1 MGMEPSLD
9 PDVMCDVQMSKNALP
24 ETCSVLEPRVV
35 DALCRETMKAW
46 HHLWHSLGA
55 TESQIQCLILLN
67 AEICMREEAEAIEV
81 WSPSFPRSL
90 KTVWQ
95 GHNIQSIGQ
104 IRLRYPKPRAEILSN
119 THRKPWTRTLMW
131 TIHGHDS
138 FENSNGEN
146 AKCCPPLP
154 QALSIKGNVTLGIP
168 HSRLLGR
175 KWRCVGV
182 ERPSAGKSVTNPA
195 LESALPTQVNFTQ
208 KEWAAF
214 GIAHLHCND
223 YIMSKINE
231 VVYYFQAA
239 ASKFDQWANKSEASE
254 EYKQMTL
261 RTLQTAPQWLS
272 ERRISAR

>member
-1 MGMEPSLD
+1 
-9 PDVMCDVQMSKNALP
+9 
-24 ETCSVLEPRVV
+24 
-35 DALCRETMKAW
+35 
-46 HHLWHSLGA
+46 
-55 TESQIQCLILLN
+55 
-67 AEICMREEAEAIEV
+67 MREEAEAIEL

-104 IRLRYPKPRAEILSN
+104 IRLRYPKPTAEILSN

-214 GIAHLHCND
+214 GIAHLHCNG
-223 YIMSKINE
+223 YIMSKIND
-231 VVYYFQAA
+231 VVHYFQAA

-261 RTLQTAPQWLS
+261 RMLQTAPQWLS
-272 ERRISAR
+272 ERRISARWTSLSESSELEQKSSI